1 MGWLTWMLG
10 PYIRILYQRC
20 EGQEKQCR
28 ITLGGAVECQSKE
41 DTQRM
46 VMEMRSVTMRWESKL
61 TGRPKFCI
69 EP

>member
-1 MGWLTWMLG
+1 MGYLTLIC
-10 PYIRILYQRC
+10 IRILYQRC

-28 ITLGGAVECQSKE
+28 IILGGSVECESAE

-61 TGRPKFCI
+61 TGRPKFRI